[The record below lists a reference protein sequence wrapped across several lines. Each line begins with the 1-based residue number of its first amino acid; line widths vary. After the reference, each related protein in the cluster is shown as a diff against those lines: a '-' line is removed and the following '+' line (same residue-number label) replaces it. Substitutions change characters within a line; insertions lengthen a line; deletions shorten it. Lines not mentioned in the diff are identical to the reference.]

1 MKRFAI
7 CFLAFSLVLFGVFA
21 NSVWA
26 QSVVIKFGHAGMSK
40 PNPADAFAETY
51 KELVELWSGGDIK
64 IEIFGK
70 AQLGGEQQ
78 MTQALQLGTLEM
90 QWVAINNLT
99 PRVRSLGFFNLP
111 YVVSSLEEAY
121 RIHDAATKHAQNWT
135 IKEANVRLLGWE
147 AMGFRAFFN
156 SKRPINHPSDMKG
169 LVWRV
174 PKADILVGNYEAW
187 GVHPQPMAWHELFNA
202 LTQGVVHGGG
212 NPIDDIVSAK
222 LYEPCKYITQMHY
235 NLLQHC
241 VLIAEPFYQKLTKD
255 QQMIIEKA
263 GVETTKWLRWWMENL
278 QQPRQLLTLQGK
290 PGMKF
295 NEPADETEFAELA
308 KKNWSKYY
316 KTIGRGDAKRGEQIV
331 QEAAKIAKGQMK
343 TFSDNLML
351 K

>member
-1 MKRFAI
+1 MKRLLSLFFA
-7 CFLAFSLVLFGVFA
+7 GVFVVFGIA
-21 NSVWA
+21 VQSVWA
-26 QSVVIKFGHAGMSK
+26 GPVVIKFGHAGMSK
-40 PNPADAFAETY
+40 PNPADEFAEKF
-51 KELVELWSGGDIK
+51 KEVVELWSQGDIQ
-64 IEIFGK
+64 IEIYGK

-111 YVVSSLEEAY
+111 YVVSSLDEAY
-121 RIHDAATKHAQNWT
+121 RIHDAAWKHAQNWT
-135 IKEANVRLLGWE
+135 IKEANVRLIGWE

-156 SKRPINHPSDMKG
+156 SKQPINHPADMKG

-174 PKADILVGNYEAW
+174 PKDDILVGNYEAW
-187 GVHPQPMAWHELFNA
+187 GVSPQPMAWHELFNA

-212 NPIDDIVSAK
+212 NPIDDIVSNK
-222 LYEPCKYITQMHY
+222 MYEPCKYITQMHY

-241 VLIAEPFYQKLTKD
+241 VLIAEPFYQKLSKEH
-255 QQMIIEKA
+255 QEIIIKA
-263 GVETTKWLRWWMENL
+263 GAAVTDYLRWWMENI
-278 QQPRQLLTLQGK
+278 QQPRQLLALKSK

-295 NEPADETEFAELA
+295 NDPANEEEFAELA
-308 KKNWSKYY
+308 KKNWPKFY

-331 QEAAKIAKGQMK
+331 LEASKIAKGEMK
-343 TFSDNLML
+343 TFSDSVLL